1 MPMTTSPPSA
11 MPPIDTRYTR
21 IIAIALPVLLA
32 NLAMPLQS
40 VIDTAIVGNMND
52 TAKLAGMGLAI
63 QLLSLLLVSFN
74 FLQYA
79 SSGLS
84 AQALGQ
90 SVNHVD
96 NSTHI
101 TKSSTPTPSPLLSI
115 LQRALLLAFAIGSI
129 LLLAKPWLIDFGLQA
144 LSANPDSGQA
154 AKTYL
159 DVRFWGVIAELMN
172 FAFIGWF
179 AGQGKTRYMLY
190 QQGFIAMLNIILT
203 LFFVYGMQMGLVGVA
218 LGTTIAFWLGVIL
231 ALWLSRQHLQISW
244 QALFTADKQHFS
256 KEKMLRLFSLN
267 KDIFIRTLILTLSFA
282 WITRLS
288 AQSGDVILAA
298 NAILLQVLSISAF
311 ALDGVA
317 VSAETL
323 SGQAAGRR
331 DWPRFR
337 IIVKRTG
344 IVSYGLAITLS
355 AIWWLAMPTYLQFM
369 TNIESVFTLAYEYH
383 LYAVLLPLVGV
394 GAYWLDGIFFGL
406 TAGNVIRNA
415 ALILAAIFFPLSWL
429 LYQQWDMTGI
439 WLSVWCLLLLRLI
452 ILGGFLYRAHQT
464 ASYEKLQPSV

>member
-1 MPMTTSPPSA
+1 MSSTLPPTTMS
-11 MPPIDTRYTR
+11 PIDTRYAR

-40 VIDTAIVGNMND
+40 VIDTAIIGNMND
-52 TAKLAGMGLAI
+52 TAKLAGIGLAV

-90 SVNHVD
+90 LANKDFSNNNHV
-96 NSTHI
+96 
-101 TKSSTPTPSPLLSI
+101 PSPLLSI
-115 LQRALLLAFAIGSI
+115 LQRALVLAFMIGMV
-129 LLLAKPWLIDFGLQA
+129 LLLTKPWLIDMGLRA
-144 LSANPDSGQA
+144 LSANPDSGAA

-190 QQGFIAMLNIILT
+190 QQGFIAIANIILT
-203 LFFVYGMQMGLVGVA
+203 LFFVFAMDMGLVGVA
-218 LGTTIAFWLGVIL
+218 LGTAIAFWMGVVL
-231 ALWLSRQHLQISW
+231 ALWLSRLHLKVSW
-244 QALFTADKQHFS
+244 RALFTADPQHFS
-256 KEKMLRLFSLN
+256 KSKMLRLFSLN

-288 AQSGDVILAA
+288 AQSGDIILAA

-331 DWPRFR
+331 DWVRFR

-344 IVSYGLAITLS
+344 IVSYGLAIMLS
-355 AIWWLAMPTYLQFM
+355 AIWWLAMPIYLPFM
-369 TNIESVFTLAYEYH
+369 TNIDAVFSLAYDYH

-406 TAGNVIRNA
+406 TAGNIIRNA

-429 LYQQWDMTGI
+429 LYEQWDVTGI
-439 WLSVWCLLLLRLI
+439 WLSVWSLLLLRMLI
-452 ILGGFLYRAHQT
+452 LAGFLYRAHQT
-464 ASYEKLQPSV
+464 GSYEKLQIDH

>member
-1 MPMTTSPPSA
+1 MSA
-11 MPPIDTRYTR
+11 LSLPNTLPPIDTRYR
-21 IIAIALPVLLA
+21 HIIAIAVPVMLA
-32 NLAMPLQS
+32 NLAVPLQS

-52 TAKLAGMGLAI
+52 AAKLAGMGLAI

-90 SVNHVD
+90 LAKD
-96 NSTHI
+96 N
-101 TKSSTPTPSPLLSI
+101 KNKAQSPLLAI
-115 LQRALLLAFAIGSI
+115 LQRALLLAFIIGVV
-129 LLLAKPWLIDFGLQA
+129 LLLAKPWLIDYGLQA
-144 LSANPDSGQA
+144 LSANPASGAA

-159 DVRFWGVIAELMN
+159 EVRFWGVIAELMN

-190 QQGFIAMLNIILT
+190 QQGFIAAVNISLT
-203 LFFVYGMQMGLVGVA
+203 LFFAYGLQMGLVGVA
-218 LGTTIAFWLGVIL
+218 LGTTIAFWLGIVL

-244 QALFTADKQHFS
+244 KALFNADPEHFTRN
-256 KEKMLRLFSLN
+256 KMLRLFSLN

-282 WITRLS
+282 WVTRLS
-288 AQSGDVILAA
+288 AQSGDLVLAT
-298 NAILLQVLSISAF
+298 NAILLQILSISAF

-331 DWPRFR
+331 DWQRFSV
-337 IIVKRTG
+337 IVKRTG
-344 IVSYGLAITLS
+344 IVSYGLAVALS
-355 AIWWLAMPTYLQFM
+355 LIWWAATPSYLAMM
-369 TNIESVFTLAYEYH
+369 TNIDDVFALAVAYKY
-383 LYAVLLPLVGV
+383 YAILLPVIGV

-406 TAGNVIRNA
+406 TAGSVIRNA
-415 ALILAAIFFPLSWL
+415 AMIWAAIFFPISWL
-429 LYQQWDMTGI
+429 LYQRYDMTGI
-439 WLSVWCLLLLRLI
+439 WLSVWCILILRMLV
-452 ILGGFLYRAHQT
+452 LGVYLYRARRT
-464 ASYEKLQPSV
+464 GSYEVLQPNL

>member
-1 MPMTTSPPSA
+1 MSSTLPPTTMS
-11 MPPIDTRYTR
+11 PIDTRYAR

-40 VIDTAIVGNMND
+40 VIDTAIIGNMND
-52 TAKLAGMGLAI
+52 TAKLAGIGLAV

-90 SVNHVD
+90 LANKDFSNNNHV
-96 NSTHI
+96 
-101 TKSSTPTPSPLLSI
+101 PSPLLSI
-115 LQRALLLAFAIGSI
+115 LQRALVLAFMIGMV
-129 LLLAKPWLIDFGLQA
+129 LLLTKPWLIDIGLRA
-144 LSANPDSGQA
+144 LSANPDSGAA

-190 QQGFIAMLNIILT
+190 QQGFIAIANIILT
-203 LFFVYGMQMGLVGVA
+203 LFFVFAMDMGLVGVA
-218 LGTTIAFWLGVIL
+218 LGTAIAFWMGVVL
-231 ALWLSRQHLQISW
+231 ALWLSRLHLKISW
-244 QALFTADKQHFS
+244 RALFTADPQRFS
-256 KEKMLRLFSLN
+256 KSKMLRLFSLN

-288 AQSGDVILAA
+288 AQSGDIILAA

-331 DWPRFR
+331 DWVRFR

-344 IVSYGLAITLS
+344 IVSYGLAIMLS
-355 AIWWLAMPTYLQFM
+355 AIWWLAMPIYLAFM
-369 TNIESVFTLAYEYH
+369 TNIDAVFSLAYDYH

-406 TAGNVIRNA
+406 TAGNIIRNA

-429 LYQQWDMTGI
+429 LYEQWDVTGI
-439 WLSVWCLLLLRLI
+439 WLSVWSLLLLRMLI
-452 ILGGFLYRAHQT
+452 LAGFLYRAHQT
-464 ASYEKLQPSV
+464 GSYEKLQIDH

>member
-1 MPMTTSPPSA
+1 MSSTLPPSA
-11 MPPIDTRYTR
+11 MPPIDTRYAR

-40 VIDTAIVGNMND
+40 IIDTAIIGNMND
-52 TAKLAGMGLAI
+52 TAKLAGIGLAV

-90 SVNHVD
+90 QANKNTAHSDILKN
-96 NSTHI
+96 NQSQQ
-101 TKSSTPTPSPLLSI
+101 SPLLLI
-115 LQRALLLAFAIGSI
+115 LQRALVLAFIIGTV
-129 LLLAKPWLIDFGLQA
+129 LLLAKPWLIDMGLQA
-144 LSANPDSGQA
+144 LSANPNSGIA

-190 QQGFIAMLNIILT
+190 QQGFIAIINIILT
-203 LFFVYGMQMGLVGVA
+203 LFFVFGMNMGLVGVA
-218 LGTTIAFWLGVIL
+218 LGTAIAFWLGVVL
-231 ALWLSRQHLQISW
+231 ALWLSRQHLKISW
-244 QALFTADKQHFS
+244 WALFTTDPQHFS
-256 KEKMLRLFSLN
+256 KSKMLRLFSLN

-331 DWPRFR
+331 DWSRFR

-344 IVSYGLAITLS
+344 IVSYGLAILLS

-369 TNIESVFTLAYEYH
+369 TNIESVFTLAYDYH

-406 TAGNVIRNA
+406 TAGNIIRNA

-429 LYQQWDMTGI
+429 LYQQWGMTGI
-439 WLSVWCLLLLRLI
+439 WLSVWCLLLLRMLI
-452 ILGGFLYRAHQT
+452 LAGFLYRAHQT
-464 ASYEKLQPSV
+464 GSYEKLQFDH